1 MPLLGPNDCPPFD
14 VQNADGTSEILFVSD
29 HNGTAVPEAL
39 DGLGVPPAE
48 MRRHVAYDIGIA
60 AVAEILSARFNAPL
74 VTANYSRLV
83 IDCNRTPGTPASIPA
98 VSDGTEVPANRD
110 LTAAERKARESELFD
125 PYHEAIENLVYRMI
139 RAGRGPVLVALHSFT
154 PVMEGVFRP
163 WDIGLL
169 YKDDERLAR
178 PVIERLSA
186 DGRICVGDN
195 KPYSGR
201 DPAGY
206 STGTHATKRG
216 LLTVGV
222 EFRQDR
228 IEFAAGA
235 RLWADRFGDA
245 LASTLTERPWKERQ
259 AA

>member
-14 VQNADGTSEILFVSD
+14 VQNADGTSEILLVSD

-39 DGLGVPPAE
+39 EGLGVPPVE

-60 AVAEILSARFNAPL
+60 AVAEFLSARFNAPL

-98 VSDGTEVPANRD
+98 VSHGTEVPANRN
-110 LTAAERKARESELFD
+110 LTAAERKARETELFD

-195 KPYSGR
+195 KPYSGHLPGDSMDR
-201 DPAGY
+201 
-206 STGTHATKRG
+206 HALSRG
-216 LLTVGV
+216 LPGVLV
-222 EFRQDR
+222 EFRNDLVTSGSDQAKWAR
-228 IEFAAGA
+228 FFAPLLQRAVTSATRKTG
-235 RLWADRFGDA
+235 
-245 LASTLTERPWKERQ
+245 
-259 AA
+259 